1 MALSRNGRNASSP
14 NVQVCKSVSGQ
25 CAVVSIS
32 TSYRTTRRAHQ
43 TYESPSSSSL
53 RRGRSPRPTL
63 VYITSPVGNFPR
75 RSHPKG
81 PLSGVSSRD
90 RRHIVTGVT
99 NIGVSFAS
107 QSQSIAIVRSSD
119 NGNVSRL
126 RSRGS
131 GRSRAAMPLLRNLPS
146 ESFAFCGA
154 FRDPTTPHRSTPH
167 RYATPVGRGFQPR
180 RFHHHHA
187 SRPESVPYRAK
198 PPTRRECGVRDRP
211 NKIMTKNSAPIA

>member
-107 QSQSIAIVRSSD
+107 QSQSIAIARSSD

-126 RSRGS
+126 RSRGT
-131 GRSRAAMPLLRNLPS
+131 
-146 ESFAFCGA
+146 
-154 FRDPTTPHRSTPH
+154 RDPTTPHRSTPH